1 MEEAIAAVAGGLMS
15 VREAARKHGVARTT
29 LQRKLSR
36 MAGGSSALQAAS
48 PTPEAAPTSSSSSSL
63 LAVAGDTDERGAAAQ
78 LGKMAARETFKRE
91 SRGGDDGASY
101 SSGTSSPSDA
111 DYAQEQTSLSRKR
124 SAEQMER
131 SSLSKGVWG
140 GRGRGGGEMVA

>member
-1 MEEAIAAVAGGLMS
+1 MEEAIAAVTGGLMS

-36 MAGGSSALQAAS
+36 AAGAPASSQATSPAS
-48 PTPEAAPTSSSSSSL
+48 DSAPMMTSASGPF
-63 LAVAGDTDERGAAAQ
+63 LAVAGDADERGAAAQ
-78 LGKMAARETFKRE
+78 LGVMASGEMLKLERE
-91 SRGGDDGASY
+91 GDGTSY

-111 DYAQEQTSLSRKR
+111 DYAQEQSPAGRKR

-131 SSLSKGVWG
+131 SSLSKG
-140 GRGRGGGEMVA
+140 ACNC